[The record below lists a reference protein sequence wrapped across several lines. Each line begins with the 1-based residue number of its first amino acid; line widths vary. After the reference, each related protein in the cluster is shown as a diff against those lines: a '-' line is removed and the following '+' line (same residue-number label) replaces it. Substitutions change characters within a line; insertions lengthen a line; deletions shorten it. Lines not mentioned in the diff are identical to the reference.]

1 MQVVIHKN
9 SRFDSLDAL
18 RGVAIL
24 AMVFYHGMYDVCDI
38 FGYKLAIFN
47 YLTLLEPPFA
57 GLFILLSGVSS
68 RFSHSNVKRGFRV
81 LLLGLVV
88 SAVTI
93 IFMPSQGIYFG
104 ILHFMG
110 VAILIFALVRPAVDK
125 IPAKAALILW
135 ALLFIITFTMP
146 VTHIIGIPGLFGF
159 TLPAVLQNTPN
170 LYPLG
175 FPDANFFSADYFPII
190 PWLFLFLFGTVIGI
204 PIKERKLPEKFYT
217 AKIPFLAAAGRNTL
231 IIYVVHQPIIYGL
244 LYLLFKIAHFG

>member
-9 SRFDSLDAL
+9 NRFDSLDAL
-18 RGVAIL
+18 RGIAIL

-38 FGYKLAIFN
+38 FHYNLPIFN
-47 YLTLLEPPFA
+47 YLMVLEPPFA

-68 RFSHSNVKRGFRV
+68 RFSHSNVKRGLRV
-81 LLLGLVV
+81 LFLGLVV

-110 VAILIFALVRPAVDK
+110 CAILLFALVRPAVDK
-125 IPAKAALILW
+125 IPANAALILW
-135 ALLFIITFTMP
+135 GLLFILTCTVP
-146 VTHIIGIPGLFGF
+146 YTHFIGIHGLFGF
-159 TLPAVLQNTPN
+159 TLPAVLINTPN

-190 PWLFLFLFGTVIGI
+190 PWFFLFLFGTVIGI
-204 PIKERKLPEKFYT
+204 PIKERRFPEKFYT
-217 AKIPFLAAAGRNTL
+217 ARIPFLAAAGRNTL
-231 IIYVVHQPIIYGL
+231 IIYVLHQPIIYGL
-244 LYLLFKIAHFG
+244 LYLLFNIAHL